1 MSKKLAVLISP
12 RYSNEYALTKTYT
25 DLSVWTEELR
35 TRGYQVA
42 ARVGSNATHSNV
54 SQALSMAVASLQPFD
69 RLVVV
74 FTGLGTWVP
83 RLDQKTGSVEGRAR
97 ALCPTDFDDNGRL
110 LTNDFLHSIFSM
122 TPRLSTST
130 LFVDA
135 GHEPLGLTPG
145 ALTGAVNP
153 VRQKALLVPP
163 TDSELAN
170 VFEDVAGRFD
180 LDPWNIGSPVLS
192 TGKYGQELETGGS
205 LTNTL
210 LGSSAIRTPR
220 GAEKAGIE
228 VQGASMLRRFLPLL

>member
-1 MSKKLAVLISP
+1 MSRKLAVLVSP
-12 RYSNEYALTKTYT
+12 RYSNEYALTKTDT

-42 ARVGSNATHSNV
+42 ARVGSSATYSNV

-69 RLVVV
+69 RLAVV

-83 RLDQKTGSVEGRAR
+83 RLDQETGSVEGRAR
-97 ALCPTDFDDNGRL
+97 ALCPSDFDDNGRL

-135 GHEPLGLTPG
+135 GHEPLGLPLGT
-145 ALTGAVNP
+145 LTGAVSP

-163 TDSELAN
+163 TNSGLAS
-170 VFEDVAGRFD
+170 VFGDAAGRFD

-192 TGKYGQELETGGS
+192 TGKYGQELESGGS

-210 LGSSAIRTPR
+210 FGSSEIKTSR
-220 GAEKAGIE
+220 GAKRVGIE
-228 VQGASMLRRFLPLL
+228 VAGASMLGGFLPLL